1 MEFELD
7 PGRTQDV
14 ASILQPC
21 PNTRHGLEPIPDR
34 RWRKPLQTVLR
45 IGERIEGRHRGLI
58 ALDVAAIEP
67 IGFALLDRPR
77 IREHPSQETARRRRR
92 VGPTMERMSPSPSST
107 PALSTI
113 DHHLRPTLR
122 FDQGTLTIAQLGDHH
137 AIIADVCVWDSR
149 VSLHRAKAS
158 HYAEIIRRFHGTV
171 AYVDHAKAYDV
182 LSLGEHGP
190 RTMRPYQ
197 QQALEAWISNQ
208 KRCLLY
214 TSPSPRD

>member
-92 VGPTMERMSPSPSST
+92 VGPTMEPVGHQAGKQSGMVDMGVCENHCGQLDGFDRQRREVQRLKRLGSLEQ
-107 PALSTI
+107 AAIDDHLSARCT
-113 DHHLRPTLR
+113 H
-122 FDQGTLTIAQLGDHH
+122 
-137 AIIADVCVWDSR
+137 
-149 VSLHRAKAS
+149 
-158 HYAEIIRRFHGTV
+158 
-171 AYVDHAKAYDV
+171 
-182 LSLGEHGP
+182 
-190 RTMRPYQ
+190 M
-197 QQALEAWISNQ
+197 QA
-208 KRCLLY
+208 
-214 TSPSPRD
+214 